1 MPISCYI
8 YHNFLRLTYLKYYFK
23 FKYKKNVLS
32 CYGCFYTSADIA
44 DIYLH
49 LSADTDNRPLGRYI
63 GIGRSLP
70 ISMATPRRAAYW
82 HCLPSC
88 NACFGRV

>member
-8 YHNFLRLTYLKYYFK
+8 YHNFLRLTYFKYYFK

-49 LSADTDNRPLGRYI
+49 LSADTDNRLSADI
-63 GIGRSLP
+63 AD
-70 ISMATPRRAAYW
+70 ISVSVSVD
-82 HCLPSC
+82 H
-88 NACFGRV
+88 